1 MECLERSIIQLDILE
16 VGQTYRVITNE
27 GRYSRDMELELVGC
41 FRDHYLF
48 KDSLGRK
55 ESFLKTD
62 FFSGGWKIKGIN
74 PKKILREAAEK
85 LRGQNVPTIKEGL
98 EMAAEKNRE
107 ELIEKCIKWLENH
120 PGEELYIKS
129 KYHTYNL
136 DYVQAGIIRDTV
148 LSRMKREGKN
158 VVIEGNRPKVLVYRP
173 EENETRNDGAAAAAE
188 TVNALNEL
196 TEEEV
201 ENIEVEEES
210 EIEMTQ
216 EEQLHPA
223 AELSGD
229 VVSEPTNNKLH
240 ATIDVN
246 RGEGESISDILRRVF
261 SVEESDIEDEKNKD
275 RKFLI
280 EKAEELQ
287 LRITDSQERLDQLQ
301 TRLTAEI
308 DIYQELLEE
317 IQEHLEA

>member
-41 FRDHYLF
+41 YKDHYSF

-74 PKKILREAAEK
+74 PKKILLEAAEK
-85 LRGQNVPTIKEGL
+85 LRGNTERLNTKEEL
-98 EMAAEKNRE
+98 ELKAEKNRE
-107 ELIEKCIKWLENH
+107 ELIQNCMKWLENH

-201 ENIEVEEES
+201 ENTEVEEES

-240 ATIDVN
+240 A
-246 RGEGESISDILRRVF
+246 
-261 SVEESDIEDEKNKD
+261 D

-317 IQEHLEA
+317 IQEHLES